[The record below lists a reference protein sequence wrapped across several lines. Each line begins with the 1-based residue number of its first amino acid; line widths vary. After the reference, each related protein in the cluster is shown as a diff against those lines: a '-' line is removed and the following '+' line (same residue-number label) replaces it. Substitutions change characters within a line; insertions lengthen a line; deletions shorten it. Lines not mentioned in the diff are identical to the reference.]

1 MNTEL
6 LYRYQDVA
14 YSAPFD
20 EAGTLPGTVKVELH
34 TYKVLRHTERGCWIA
49 LMFDTTDSTNSGIFT
64 GAERFMLR
72 TARRRFACPTPDEAR
87 KSFIARKRRQAILC
101 KLQMERALWAIS
113 QIENQH

>member
-49 LMFDTTDSTNSGIFT
+49 LMFDATEGITFT

-87 KSFIARKRRQAILC
+87 KSFIARKRRQASLC

-113 QIENQH
+113 QIENHH